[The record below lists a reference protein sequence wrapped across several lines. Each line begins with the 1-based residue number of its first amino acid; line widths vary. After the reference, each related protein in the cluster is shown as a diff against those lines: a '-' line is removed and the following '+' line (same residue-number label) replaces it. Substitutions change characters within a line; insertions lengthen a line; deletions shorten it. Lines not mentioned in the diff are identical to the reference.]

1 MSQPLGLS
9 TSTTKL
15 KERKPAGKPFIGKL
29 QPVASRVPAIPMV
42 NYEKGGSDFRC
53 PLNTSSFGKQSI
65 SGENKKTAARMKFG
79 SADRFPSSETI
90 GVGPAGVGQL
100 SSMRVQP
107 LSNRRSAES
116 TSFGTSSR
124 DGAWKLYAIYTAK
137 RF

>member
-1 MSQPLGLS
+1 MSQLGF
-9 TSTTKL
+9 TNTTTKL
-15 KERKPAGKPFIGKL
+15 KERKPTGKAFLGKL

-53 PLNTSSFGKQSI
+53 PVNTSSFGKQCI
-65 SGENKKTAARMKFG
+65 SGENKKTAPRVKFAG
-79 SADRFPSSETI
+79 GNRFPSSETVGI
-90 GVGPAGVGQL
+90 GPAGVGQI

-116 TSFGTSSR
+116 TNFGTSSR